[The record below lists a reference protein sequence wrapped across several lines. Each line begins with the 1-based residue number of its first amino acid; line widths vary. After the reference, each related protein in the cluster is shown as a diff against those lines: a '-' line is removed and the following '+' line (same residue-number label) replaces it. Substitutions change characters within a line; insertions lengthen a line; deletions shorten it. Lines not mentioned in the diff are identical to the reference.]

1 MFVRRLALTLLAAGV
16 CYTLPAEEPV
26 FGFLEPVRS
35 VNTALPKS
43 LQDIESR
50 LPVDHGMHDEDF
62 VTWAHEGTHG
72 VESRHSRPAAR
83 AFYVLRGR
91 VARFGQ
97 PKISIADIAAAVPG
111 PLRGK
116 IYKHYLGTQLKWWN
130 DDPLYLVHEW
140 NAYTN
145 GAQVRKELGWAK
157 RAETEAH
164 MAEMGVYVSVL
175 VSLTEIRDPAYDLGP
190 LVAFIRWNAARGRL
204 IVGDRWNG
212 LPAFV
217 SAAEATYAPAL
228 DLMDLVKKD

>member
-1 MFVRRLALTLLAAGV
+1 MVVRRLALTLLLAGA
-16 CYTLPAEEPV
+16 CFTLPADEPV

-35 VNTALPKS
+35 VNTALPPS

-50 LPVDHGMHDEDF
+50 LPLNHGMSDEDF

-72 VESRHSRPAAR
+72 VESRHSRPPTR

-91 VARFGQ
+91 VARFRQ
-97 PKISIADIAAAVPG
+97 PKISITEVAAAVPE

-116 IYKHYLGTQLKWWN
+116 IYKHYLGTQTKWWN
-130 DDPLYLVHEW
+130 EDPLYLVHEW

-145 GAQVRKELGWAK
+145 GSQVRKELGWVK

-175 VSLTEIRDPAYDLGP
+175 VSLTETKDPAYDLGP
-190 LVAFIRWNAARGRL
+190 LVAFVRWNVARGQE
-204 IVGDRWNG
+204 IAGDRWNG

-228 DLMDLVKKD
+228 DLMNLNRKD